1 MDAWL
6 ADGETM
12 GLKSYYYILN
22 NISRATIYLKIV
34 DGRVVRNMK
43 GTKSFI
49 RPQGNV
55 VIRRYVSVEHS
66 LGDFEFSLTSIIVG

>member
-1 MDAWL
+1 MPGWQMVRQWASNPVI
-6 ADGETM
+6 TF
-12 GLKSYYYILN
+12 ST

-66 LGDFEFSLTSIIVG
+66 LGDFEFSLTSRIVG